1 MKVPRIKIKIRITI
15 LTKSNYS
22 ENRSC
27 KNNVMQN
34 FIIQIE
40 FEIKNFD
47 EEFDLK
53 RKIQFDCENLIF
65 VKNQEKDLQE
75 LEA

>member
-1 MKVPRIKIKIRITI
+1 
-15 LTKSNYS
+15 
-22 ENRSC
+22 
-27 KNNVMQN
+27 MQN